1 MQKMR
6 ARLETEEGKQKY
18 AKRKYLVEPVFGDM
32 KYNRNMGGLLLRGKI
47 KAAGEFLLAC
57 IAHNLRKI
65 AKKLTG
71 RKKDAILCL
80 AEI

>member
-1 MQKMR
+1 MR
-6 ARLETEEGKQKY
+6 
-18 AKRKYLVEPVFGDM
+18 
-32 KYNRNMGGLLLRGKI
+32 GLLLRGKI